1 MKDKLLFFSSV
12 LVAFIVGSLVT
23 YLLMTK
29 QQMDNIMQAK
39 QQQPVSTNNQNEV
52 NQTNNPLTALEDL
65 VDQSNSKSSST
76 ALNTDSS
83 FP

>member
-83 FP
+83 SP

>member
-52 NQTNNPLTALEDL
+52 NQTNNPLAALEDL